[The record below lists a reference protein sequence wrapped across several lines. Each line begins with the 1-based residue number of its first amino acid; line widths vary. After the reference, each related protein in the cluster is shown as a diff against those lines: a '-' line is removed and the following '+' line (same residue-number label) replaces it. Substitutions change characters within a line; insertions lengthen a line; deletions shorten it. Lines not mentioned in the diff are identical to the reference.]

1 MLETLKFCA
10 AFDMEDEMGERMNIG
25 ELCNREVVFATDN
38 MSLKEAAQL
47 MRTKHVGMPG
57 RS

>member
-1 MLETLKFCA
+1 
-10 AFDMEDEMGERMNIG
+10 MGERMNIG